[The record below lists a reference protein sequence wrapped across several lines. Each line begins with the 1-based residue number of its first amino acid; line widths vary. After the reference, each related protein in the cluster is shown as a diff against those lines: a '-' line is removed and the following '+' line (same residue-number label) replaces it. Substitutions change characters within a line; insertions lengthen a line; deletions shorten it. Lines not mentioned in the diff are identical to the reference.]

1 MSLNV
6 QNEPVGPW
14 TPIAVGRTI
23 PTMRDAKW
31 IPDGLLIAC
40 ALASV
45 ASLFVTLG

>member
-1 MSLNV
+1 MFLNV
-6 QNEPVGPW
+6 QNGPVGPW
-14 TPIAVGRTI
+14 TRTTVGRTM
-23 PTMRDAKW
+23 PMMRGANW